1 MNKHNIKHTRIHT
14 EAENGIRFFQVF
26 DVANFDV
33 LTPARLLNIV
43 SQYTPLP
50 PRDQVHQVIKKIES
64 EFDLGR

>member
-1 MNKHNIKHTRIHT
+1 MNKHNIKHTRIHK
-14 EAENGIRFFQVF
+14 EAENGIRFYHVF

-33 LTPARLLNIV
+33 LTPARLLIIV
-43 SQYTPLP
+43 PQYTPLA